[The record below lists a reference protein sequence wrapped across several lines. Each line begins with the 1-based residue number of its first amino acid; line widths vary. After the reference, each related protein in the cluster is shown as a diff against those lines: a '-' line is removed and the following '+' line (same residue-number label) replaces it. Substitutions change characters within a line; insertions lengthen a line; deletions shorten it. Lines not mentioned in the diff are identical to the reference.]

1 MGEAL
6 FWGLVAGS
14 SLVIGG
20 LLALAVGMRQRTLGV
35 VMAFGAGVLISAVAY
50 ELVEEAF
57 QTSATL
63 RSVAFGLFAGCAA
76 FAIGDLLLDR
86 LGADSR
92 KRSTGEQ
99 SEGSPL
105 AIVLGIVL
113 AGIPESAVIG
123 LSLLQ
128 GEGVGVAVIVAVF
141 LSNLPE
147 AVAATTGLAASGW
160 KPVRIMGLWAVVMA
174 VTGLASLAGYALLDG
189 ASPTT
194 LAFTLAFAGGA
205 ILTMLAD
212 TMMPEAFEHGGKL
225 VGVATTV
232 GFALAFAITALE

>member
-20 LLALAVGMRQRTLGV
+20 VLALAVDLSRRTLGI

-50 ELVEEAF
+50 ELVQEAF
-57 QTSATL
+57 ETSSTA
-63 RSVAFGLFAGCAA
+63 SVASGLFAGCAV
-76 FAIGDLLLDR
+76 FAIGDWAIDR
-86 LGADSR
+86 MGGDQR
-92 KRSTGEQ
+92 KRSTGAKA
-99 SEGSPL
+99 SGAGL

-113 AGIPESAVIG
+113 DGIPEAAVIG

-128 GEGVGVAVIVAVF
+128 GEGVSVAVIVAVF

-160 KPVRIMGLWAVVMA
+160 KRGRIMGLWFVVMA
-174 VTGLASLAGYALLDG
+174 VTGLASLAGFALLAG
-189 ASPTT
+189 HRRTPSRSPSPSQ
-194 LAFTLAFAGGA
+194 AARS
-205 ILTMLAD
+205 
-212 TMMPEAFEHGGKL
+212 
-225 VGVATTV
+225 
-232 GFALAFAITALE
+232 